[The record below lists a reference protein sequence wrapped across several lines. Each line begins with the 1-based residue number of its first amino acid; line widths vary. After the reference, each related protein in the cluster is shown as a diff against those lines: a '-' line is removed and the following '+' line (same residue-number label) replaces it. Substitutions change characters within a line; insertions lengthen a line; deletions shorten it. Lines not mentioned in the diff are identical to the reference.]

1 MPVIVKNQ
9 NRYRKVYPATRK
21 SGQARVSYTTQV
33 ESGEITMVSAFEGTY
48 TFTTQFTKV
57 PSVTASANKNVNV
70 FITAL
75 STTSVSIETS
85 AAITGKIYVQ
95 IIEL

>member
-33 ESGEITMVSAFEGTY
+33 ESGEITMVSAFEPLNLQKY
-48 TFTTQFTKV
+48 HRLLR
-57 PSVTASANKNVNV
+57 A
-70 FITAL
+70 
-75 STTSVSIETS
+75 
-85 AAITGKIYVQ
+85 Q
-95 IIEL
+95 IKTLMSL